1 MLELK
6 MELSVNETLKL
17 GIEAQKAGKYQEAER
32 FYRGILN
39 SQSNHPV
46 ANHNLGILALRKR
59 KLNSALLY
67 FKTAIKSS

>member
-1 MLELK
+1 MTEI
-6 MELSVNETLKL
+6 SVDTALKL
-17 GIEAQKAGKYQEAER
+17 GVEAHKAGKYQEAER

-46 ANHNLGILALRKR
+46 ANHNLGILALRER